1 MNPVFVIGHRNPDT
15 DSICSAICYAHLKRR
30 LTGGEYIACRAGHVN
45 AETKFVLER
54 FGVEPPRYIKSF
66 EPRLSDVQYREV
78 PGISEE
84 LSLHRAWDYMNENDI
99 QTLAVVDEDRRL
111 KGLLTLGDIARFYI
125 EDQDANALAEAKTS
139 YRNLVDVLDGTLE
152 VGDIDQR
159 FEQGS
164 VVVAAANPDVLEDY
178 IGKNDMVI
186 LGNRYESQLCAIE
199 MSAGCIVIGLGSKVS
214 RTIRKLASENGV
226 SIIATPYDTYTC
238 VKVIGQA
245 VPVRHVMRKKGL
257 ITFEPEETV
266 EDVKRTVSKKRIRY
280 YPLMDEQGR
289 YVGMFSQRNLL
300 DLERPSVILVDHN
313 ERDQAAEVASLDN
326 ALNNP
331 DFTSVFA
338 PIDPQA
344 SRKKMA
350 KQAGVEPVI
359 LMEHVTKIY
368 PAQPNKPAL
377 DDINIEI
384 YPGEFVF
391 LVGHSGSG
399 KTTLLSTLN
408 RDVKPTSGRILVAG
422 QDLMKIKNRKVP
434 FLRRQIGAVFQDF
447 KLLPQKTAYENVAF
461 ALQCIGKPKGVIRSQ
476 VPEVL
481 RLVGLADQMD
491 SLPDQLSGGE
501 QQRVAVARAMVNRP
515 PLLICDEPTG
525 NLDPA
530 ISLGIMKL
538 LERINRTGTT
548 VIVAT
553 HDREMV
559 DSMHRRVI
567 ALEGGHVIRDQ
578 ERGGYGNYGTN

>member
-1 MNPVFVIGHRNPDT
+1 MGNHFRTSDAGQDTPQTPSGAVGTRFAKPD
-15 DSICSAICYAHLKRR
+15 
-30 LTGGEYIACRAGHVN
+30 
-45 AETKFVLER
+45 
-54 FGVEPPRYIKSF
+54 
-66 EPRLSDVQYREV
+66 
-78 PGISEE
+78 
-84 LSLHRAWDYMNENDI
+84 
-99 QTLAVVDEDRRL
+99 QTQAPQPQ
-111 KGLLTLGDIARFYI
+111 A
-125 EDQDANALAEAKTS
+125 QP
-139 YRNLVDVLDGTLE
+139 
-152 VGDIDQR
+152 
-159 FEQGS
+159 
-164 VVVAAANPDVLEDY
+164 AANPF
-178 IGKNDMVI
+178 
-186 LGNRYESQLCAIE
+186 
-199 MSAGCIVIGLGSKVS
+199 
-214 RTIRKLASENGV
+214 
-226 SIIATPYDTYTC
+226 TYT
-238 VKVIGQA
+238 QDA
-245 VPVRHVMRKKGL
+245 A
-257 ITFEPEETV
+257 PEATA
-266 EDVKRTVSKKRIRY
+266 
-280 YPLMDEQGR
+280 
-289 YVGMFSQRNLL
+289 
-300 DLERPSVILVDHN
+300 PSVTETSPATTGVQVQVPALTDLPDPEAPAAPAMPEVTSDQ
-313 ERDQAAEVASLDN
+313 RDEVADLDT
-326 ALNNP
+326 ALSDP
-331 DFTSVFA
+331 GFTSVFA
-338 PIDPQA
+338 PVDVAA

-350 KQAGVEPVI
+350 RDAGVEPVI
-359 LMEHVTKIY
+359 LMEHVTKVY

-408 RDVKPTSGRILVAG
+408 RDLKPTSGRVLVAG
-422 QDLMKIKNRKVP
+422 HDLMRMKNRKVP

-461 ALQCIGKPKGVIRSQ
+461 ALECIGKPKGVIRSQ

-481 RLVGLADQMD
+481 RLVGLAEQMD

-559 DSMHRRVI
+559 DSMQRRVI

-578 ERGGYGNYGTN
+578 ERGGYGDYGTR

>member
-1 MNPVFVIGHRNPDT
+1 MGNHFRKPGDEQAAQQAPALDQMDASSSTPMPEVVPGDLGAQATEATAPQAGAPDPFAYVP
-15 DSICSAICYAHLKRR
+15 S
-30 LTGGEYIACRAGHVN
+30 
-45 AETKFVLER
+45 
-54 FGVEPPRYIKSF
+54 VEDMPQ
-66 EPRLSDVQYREV
+66 VEV
-78 PGISEE
+78 PSSPLAAAVSSQADDPAPAAPAINVPSPADPAAPEVFMTQAGPAVPSTDASEQ
-84 LSLHRAWDYMNENDI
+84 RQIAD
-99 QTLAVVDEDRRL
+99 VD
-111 KGLLTLGDIARFYI
+111 A
-125 EDQDANALAEAKTS
+125 ALAS
-139 YRNLVDVLDGTLE
+139 
-152 VGDIDQR
+152 
-159 FEQGS
+159 
-164 VVVAAANPDVLEDY
+164 
-178 IGKNDMVI
+178 
-186 LGNRYESQLCAIE
+186 
-199 MSAGCIVIGLGSKVS
+199 
-214 RTIRKLASENGV
+214 
-226 SIIATPYDTYTC
+226 
-238 VKVIGQA
+238 
-245 VPVRHVMRKKGL
+245 
-257 ITFEPEETV
+257 
-266 EDVKRTVSKKRIRY
+266 
-280 YPLMDEQGR
+280 
-289 YVGMFSQRNLL
+289 
-300 DLERPSVILVDHN
+300 
-313 ERDQAAEVASLDN
+313 
-326 ALNNP
+326 P

-338 PIDPQA
+338 PVQE

-350 KQAGVEPVI
+350 RDAGVEPVI

-377 DDINIEI
+377 DDVNLEI

-399 KTTLLSTLN
+399 KTTLLSTMI

-422 QDLMKIKNRKVP
+422 QDLMRIKNRKVP

-447 KLLPQKTAYENVAF
+447 RLLPNKTAFENVAF
-461 ALQCIGKPKGVIRSQ
+461 ALECIGKPKAVIRSQ

-491 SLPDQLSGGE
+491 SMPDQLSGGE

-567 ALEGGHVIRDQ
+567 ALEAGHIVRDQ
-578 ERGGYGNYGTN
+578 ERGGYGNYGA

>member
-1 MNPVFVIGHRNPDT
+1 MGNHFRTSGAGDNAPKTQPSVPGTRFATPDSEGQPFGQAPMQPADQAQPASDPFAYNPNSDT
-15 DSICSAICYAHLKRR
+15 ELSGA
-30 LTGGEYIACRAGHVN
+30 AG
-45 AETKFVLER
+45 
-54 FGVEPPRYIKSF
+54 F
-66 EPRLSDVQYREV
+66 EPVQKVTARV
-78 PGISEE
+78 
-84 LSLHRAWDYMNENDI
+84 D
-99 QTLAVVDEDRRL
+99 QT
-111 KGLLTLGDIARFYI
+111 
-125 EDQDANALAEAKTS
+125 Q
-139 YRNLVDVLDGTLE
+139 
-152 VGDIDQR
+152 
-159 FEQGS
+159 
-164 VVVAAANPDVLEDY
+164 VAAEPQSTVAGIPDPMAPSTPVTQPVQPGLF
-178 IGKNDMVI
+178 
-186 LGNRYESQLCAIE
+186 
-199 MSAGCIVIGLGSKVS
+199 AGIPDPTQPAAPVV
-214 RTIRKLASENGV
+214 EN
-226 SIIATPYDTYTC
+226 
-238 VKVIGQA
+238 
-245 VPVRHVMRKKGL
+245 
-257 ITFEPEETV
+257 
-266 EDVKRTVSKKRIRY
+266 
-280 YPLMDEQGR
+280 
-289 YVGMFSQRNLL
+289 
-300 DLERPSVILVDHN
+300 
-313 ERDQAAEVASLDN
+313 DQAAEVASLDN

-338 PIDPQA
+338 PVDPQA

-359 LMEHVTKIY
+359 LMEHVTKVY

-491 SLPDQLSGGE
+491 SLPAQLSGGE